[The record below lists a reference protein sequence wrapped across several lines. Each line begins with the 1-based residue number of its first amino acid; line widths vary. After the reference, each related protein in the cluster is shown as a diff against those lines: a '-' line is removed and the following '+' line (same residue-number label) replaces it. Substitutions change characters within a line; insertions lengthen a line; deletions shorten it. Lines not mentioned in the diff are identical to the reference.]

1 MNTLFV
7 LLLNKIHFMGV
18 EIIDVDNFGE
28 LLLRFALNLG
38 VVMLLVRWL
47 YYGVTRR
54 KDYLFTYI
62 LISSIIFLLCH
73 LLEGVKI
80 ETGFALG
87 LFAIF
92 GIIRY
97 RTDQMPIREM
107 TYLFVV
113 IGISVIN
120 ALSNKKVSVADL
132 LFTNAALVM
141 ITYGFEKIWFLRH
154 ESAKLIVYEKIDL
167 IKPEK
172 YEELISDLQERTG
185 IAKINRVE
193 VGKIDYLRDTCR
205 MTIYYYES
213 GNTINQT
220 NMMDLN
226 KGNGDED

>member
-1 MNTLFV
+1 MITSFM
-7 LLLNKIHFMGV
+7 LLLNKIHFLGI
-18 EIIDVDNFGE
+18 EIIDFDNFGE

-38 VVMLLVRWL
+38 VVMILVRWL
-47 YYGVTRR
+47 YYGATRR

-62 LISSIIFLLCH
+62 LISTIIFLLCH

-120 ALSNKKVSVADL
+120 ALANKKVSIVDL
-132 LFTNAALVM
+132 LFTNGIIIAV
-141 ITYGFEKIWFLRH
+141 TYGFEKIWLLRH
-154 ESAKLIVYEKIDL
+154 ESAKLITYEKIDL
-167 IKPEK
+167 LKPDK
-172 YEELISDLQERTG
+172 YDELIEDLQQRTG

-193 VGKIDYLRDTCR
+193 VGKIDFLRDTCR
-205 MTIYYYES
+205 MTIYYYET
-213 GNTINQT
+213 GRTINQT
-220 NMMDLN
+220 NIVDLN
-226 KGNGDED
+226 RGNGDED